1 MAAETRRTAG
11 TWVLAG
17 GAAALAAAHVLMLLA
32 LPHSPGWVIALGVMT
47 LWCLKCSVDALRT
60 GQLLGLLL
68 MSAAMGIAH
77 VVMVLGLPLGHA
89 GHAAHAA
96 ASGGHADGHL
106 WMLVIAL
113 AEFALMFGC
122 ALGISAGRRV
132 RGSTAARNAAGCSVA
147 HRSTR
152 SARAVPAAAPLV
164 PSGS

>member
-89 GHAAHAA
+89 GHGAHAA

-113 AEFALMFGC
+113 AEFTLMFGC
-122 ALGISAGRRV
+122 ALGISTGRRV
-132 RGSTAARNAAGCSVA
+132 RRGAPQHPERARRPGG
-147 HRSTR
+147 
-152 SARAVPAAAPLV
+152 RAPGALRVLTVCRPPRLNV
-164 PSGS
+164 